1 MKKRTLLKYQ
11 ETKSAI
17 VYLLPESKTNL
28 LLCLVCDLVKN
39 PNKQEKKQKGIYWW
53 MPKTI
58 LLSLCF

>member
-28 LLCLVCDLVKN
+28 PLCLVYDLVKN
-39 PNKQEKKQKGIYWW
+39 PNKQEKKQKGIN
-53 MPKTI
+53 
-58 LLSLCF
+58 